1 MEGRRGEVTL
11 RRGEA
16 VADEP
21 GPEPLVIRDHVEITD
36 PWASPLDISVRV
48 CPGCET
54 VIDRQDKSLT
64 RFSIPFG
71 RDDAYLISYYFH
83 SKCVPSVEV
92 IIAAFAQKYNLHPT
106 VTQKIMDEF
115 EREL

>member
-1 MEGRRGEVTL
+1 MQGRRGGVTL
-11 RRGEA
+11 RGRKA

-21 GPEPLVIRDHVEITD
+21 KPEPLVIRNHVEIAD

-54 VIDRQDKSLT
+54 VIDKQDKSLT

-83 SKCVPSVEV
+83 SKCVPSVDE
-92 IIAAFAQKYNLHPT
+92 IIAAFAQKYGLHPT

>member
-1 MEGRRGEVTL
+1 MPGGCGEVQL
-11 RRGEA
+11 RGRES
-16 VADEP
+16 VAEEP
-21 GPEPLVIRDHVEITD
+21 KPERLAIRNHVEIAD
-36 PWASPLDISVRV
+36 PWASPLDISVHV
-48 CPGCET
+48 CPGCES
-54 VIDRQDKSLT
+54 VIDKQDKSLT

-83 SKCVPSVEV
+83 SKCVPSVEA
-92 IIAAFAQKYNLHPT
+92 IISAFAQKYGLHPA